1 MHDKSQKKESTQQQA
16 EKPPEN
22 APVQ

>member
-16 EKPPEN
+16 EKTPEN